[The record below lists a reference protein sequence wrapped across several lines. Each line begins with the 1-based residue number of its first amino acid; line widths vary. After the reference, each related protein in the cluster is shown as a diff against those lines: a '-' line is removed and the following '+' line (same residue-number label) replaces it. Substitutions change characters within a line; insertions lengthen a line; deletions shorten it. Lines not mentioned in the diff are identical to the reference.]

1 MRMASSFHSKAC
13 REGRLSSRYGFEK
26 GGWCLVIGYRINACK
41 LHRTALITVP
51 AGGQKNGGQKNKR
64 RHFSVRHFSVR
75 HFSVRRVLMAGTTIK
90 ATPTADSQPP
100 FHSNKSGCSFLM
112 LASNRRNSNPPP

>member
-1 MRMASSFHSKAC
+1 MRMTSSFHSKAC

-51 AGGQKNGGQKNKR
+51 AGGKKKGEKKNR
-64 RHFSVRHFSVR
+64 CLLFSVRLFSAR
-75 HFSVRRVLMAGTTIK
+75 HFSVRRFLMAGTTIK

-100 FHSNKSGCSFLM
+100 FHSNKSGCSFVM
-112 LASNRRNSNPPP
+112 RA

>member
-64 RHFSVRHFSVR
+64 RHFSVALHLTV
-75 HFSVRRVLMAGTTIK
+75 VIG
-90 ATPTADSQPP
+90 ATSNLGFGSLPWTPSWLLWLPP
-100 FHSNKSGCSFLM
+100 WM
-112 LASNRRNSNPPP
+112 P